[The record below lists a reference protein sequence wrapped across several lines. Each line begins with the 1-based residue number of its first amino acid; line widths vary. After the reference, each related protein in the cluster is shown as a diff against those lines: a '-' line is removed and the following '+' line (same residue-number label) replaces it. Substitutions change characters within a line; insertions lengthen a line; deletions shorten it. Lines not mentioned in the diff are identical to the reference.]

1 MRCLL
6 AIVISHVLQI
16 LHNPELGRQQYIG
29 YYPCSAADNFST
41 YCAVS
46 TAHVV
51 VTVLLRICI

>member
-6 AIVISHVLQI
+6 AIVISHTLQI
-16 LHNPELGRQQYIG
+16 LHNPELGCQQHIG
-29 YYPCSAADNFST
+29 YYTCSAEDNFST

-51 VTVLLRICI
+51 TVLLRIRI